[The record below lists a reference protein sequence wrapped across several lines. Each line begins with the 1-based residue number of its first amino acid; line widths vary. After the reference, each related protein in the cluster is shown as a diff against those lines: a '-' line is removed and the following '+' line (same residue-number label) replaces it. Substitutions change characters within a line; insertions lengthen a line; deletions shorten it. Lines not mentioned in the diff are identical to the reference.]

1 MKNSGVSNGILA
13 GVIVM
18 ILTLILYFVNKE
30 LVVSMAAG
38 WFLMLVYAAFMLKA
52 GLDERAKNGGFI
64 SFGNALVPM
73 LITYLIATFI
83 ATVFNFVLFN
93 YIDSSLLD
101 LQLEVAI
108 EGVEKMRGFLGD
120 EGADAAVAA
129 IEEKGISTGPLQ
141 SLLGW
146 LGSLLFP
153 GLLFLIYG
161 LIVSAIIKKNN
172 PEMEKYV

>member
-1 MKNSGVSNGILA
+1 M
-13 GVIVM
+13 
-18 ILTLILYFVNKE
+18 NKE
-30 LVVSMAAG
+30 LVVSMAVG

-64 SFGNALVPM
+64 SFGSALVPM

-83 ATVFNFVLFN
+83 ATVFNYVLFN
-93 YIDSSLLD
+93 FIDASLVD

-120 EGADAAVAA
+120 EGADAAIAA

-141 SLLGW
+141 YLLNW
-146 LGSLLFP
+146 LGSLLIP

-161 LIVSAIIKKNN
+161 LIVAAIIKKNN
-172 PEMEKYV
+172 PEQERFV